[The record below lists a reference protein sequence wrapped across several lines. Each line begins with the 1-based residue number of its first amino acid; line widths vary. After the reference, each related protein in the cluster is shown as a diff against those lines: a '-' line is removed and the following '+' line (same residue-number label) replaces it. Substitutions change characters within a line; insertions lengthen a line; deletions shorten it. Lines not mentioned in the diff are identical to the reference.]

1 MGKVLHASGSGYF
14 PTCIQTAS
22 SPDHCPW
29 TLEKAMQ
36 TYWRVRT
43 WTFTVSGLEGEAVG
57 GDPPTSPFSETIS
70 NLSSGDFELEEYY
83 TSEEQLVCSNSFFFN
98 STEEDIGAF
107 IAFGNPEKS
116 GDLYTSGIYG
126 YLQNF
131 SDPSLVCEF
140 RVYPEYPNDDPDT
153 NHSGIVTVLG
163 ATLPLNI
170 YYFDPE
176 VSFTFA
182 NVVATLTPTLW
193 WSYGGTYDTATGD
206 PL

>member
-14 PTCIQTAS
+14 PTCIQEAS

-43 WTFTVSGLEGEAVG
+43 WTFSVSGLRGES
-57 GDPPTSPFSETIS
+57 GDPGPIYPFSDTIS
-70 NLSSGDFELEEYY
+70 NLSSGDFEGNEYY

-98 STEEDIGAF
+98 STQGEVGAF

-131 SDPSLVCEF
+131 SDESLVCEF
-140 RVYPEYPNDDPDT
+140 RVYPEYPVEPGDSENGT
-153 NHSGIVTVLG
+153 VTILG

-170 YYFDPE
+170 YLYDPE
-176 VSFTFA
+176 VSISFA
-182 NVVATLTPTLW
+182 DVVATLTPTLW
-193 WSYGGTYDTATGD
+193 WSYGGTYDTATGN

>member
-1 MGKVLHASGSGYF
+1 M
-14 PTCIQTAS
+14 
-22 SPDHCPW
+22 
-29 TLEKAMQ
+29 E

-43 WTFTVSGLEGEAVG
+43 WTFSVSGLEGVG
-57 GDPPTSPFSETIS
+57 GDDPPTGPFSETIS
-70 NLSSGDFELEEYY
+70 NITSGNFEGEINYD
-83 TSEEQLVCSNSFFFN
+83 SEEQLVCNNEFFFG
-98 STEEDIGAF
+98 TVDDDIFALIG
-107 IAFGNPEKS
+107 FGNPERS
-116 GDLYTSGIYG
+116 GDLYTSGISG
-126 YLQNF
+126 YFQNF
-131 SDPSLVCEF
+131 ETGLVCEF

-176 VSFTFA
+176 VSSTFA